1 MQTVTGI
8 LLIAYVMGIL
18 PILLGIAFNRVFF
31 VKKYEL
37 SDVYVKGYLILF
49 ATFAAEA
56 VLLIFMGKTLS
67 FLSMAWL
74 ITVIVL
80 GILALVI
87 SISRFKKMCN
97 AVGKTI
103 SGLFTEKRRWISFV
117 LAVLLMVFSLIFVKP
132 LGDSTV
138 EYASAALQT
147 DQMYVYHPYIVEEQ
161 YPQVQVGNCYAPFEM
176 FYAIMAS
183 WTKIPVVVIVKW
195 IVPLFLIPLFYA
207 AVCQWAEI
215 LFHDT
220 KKKYWFYLAIMAL
233 YTVPIYAG
241 NDYLPWAILINSWN
255 GLTLLNSIFL
265 PSLVLYCFRL
275 YRKSQDRK
283 NQDRRDKISDALLS
297 FALVV
302 DSQLMNIRG
311 GIFAA
316 CIILIW
322 IVIFFISRVVSRYDT
337 NH

>member
-1 MQTVTGI
+1 
-8 LLIAYVMGIL
+8 MGIL

-56 VLLIFMGKTLS
+56 VLLIFMEKTLS
-67 FLSMAWL
+67 FLSMTWL

-80 GILALVI
+80 GIIALVI
-87 SISRFKKMCN
+87 SACRLKKMCN
-97 AVGKTI
+97 VVHETI
-103 SGLFTEKRRWISFV
+103 SGLFTERKKWISFV
-117 LAVLLMVFSLIFVKP
+117 VAVLLMVFCIAFVKP

-147 DQMYVYHPYIVEEQ
+147 DRIYVYHPYVVDEQ
-161 YPQVQVGNCYAPFEM
+161 YPQAANCYAPFEM
-176 FYAIMAS
+176 FYAAMAS
-183 WTKIPVVVIVKW
+183 WTQIPVVVIVKW

-220 KKKYWFYLAIMAL
+220 KKKYWFYLAIMVM

-265 PSLVLYCFRL
+265 PSLVLYCYGL
-275 YRKSQDRK
+275 YKKCQE
-283 NQDRRDKISDALLS
+283 RRNKLSDILLI

-311 GIFAA
+311 GIFAT